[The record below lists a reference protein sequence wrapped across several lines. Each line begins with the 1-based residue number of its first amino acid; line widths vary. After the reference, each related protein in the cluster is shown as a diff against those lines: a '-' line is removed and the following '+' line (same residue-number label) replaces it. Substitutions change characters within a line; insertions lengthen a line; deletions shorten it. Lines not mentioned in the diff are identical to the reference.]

1 MATDSQVPFRAL
13 LPCCASLPLHQAQNA
28 AFGLEGNGMVVARP
42 RAHHWRT
49 KSKRPWALG
58 SVTSKSWPTSGRPGI
73 MLAHPPA
80 QEASGRGRF
89 LCRLAAALAAVNLI
103 SFIISFIIIIINL
116 AVLVHQASSTA
127 AGGVAVSASAAVGA
141 AGGLRGIRGA
151 TTADNNTELA
161 IHAAAEE
168 LIREMMRVNSLAQPD
183 VEEILASATPDLTAA
198 FAATPAR
205 TRVGLHAVLFG
216 MQEASVDGSPKRCIR
231 MLMRAYSARPQRN
244 ISHVYLRGATG
255 LRGSVPGGG
264 GGSGSG
270 RTGVGVGGGD
280 GGRSALDAVLRRRVL
295 LVGTTGDYPPFTLRC
310 TPTTHPPRPQR
321 PPPPPLGPALGPR
334 PPPLPPRS
342 PTLCDAAHTWP
353 GAHPV
358 MGPEGQFWAGSDVE
372 MAHALALD
380 LGVEVA
386 IVRTNWGTLMED
398 MVQKTL
404 FDVAVGGI
412 TDTLA
417 RRKHVAF
424 SDATAFSG
432 KTILL
437 PCALLNESGA
447 LHPKVM
453 ADLYHGLPTA
463 LNASDL
469 VIAVNAGGTNYQFV
483 HKYAPAAIKLVV
495 AQGAQPEALLRGDAH
510 VVVTDSVEAEL
521 MSAWYPS
528 QVLF

>member
-1 MATDSQVPFRAL
+1 
-13 LPCCASLPLHQAQNA
+13 
-28 AFGLEGNGMVVARP
+28 
-42 RAHHWRT
+42 
-49 KSKRPWALG
+49 
-58 SVTSKSWPTSGRPGI
+58 
-73 MLAHPPA
+73 
-80 QEASGRGRF
+80 
-89 LCRLAAALAAVNLI
+89 
-103 SFIISFIIIIINL
+103 
-116 AVLVHQASSTA
+116 
-127 AGGVAVSASAAVGA
+127 
-141 AGGLRGIRGA
+141 
-151 TTADNNTELA
+151 
-161 IHAAAEE
+161 
-168 LIREMMRVNSLAQPD
+168 
-183 VEEILASATPDLTAA
+183 
-198 FAATPAR
+198 
-205 TRVGLHAVLFG
+205 
-216 MQEASVDGSPKRCIR
+216 
-231 MLMRAYSARPQRN
+231 
-244 ISHVYLRGATG
+244 
-255 LRGSVPGGG
+255 
-264 GGSGSG
+264 
-270 RTGVGVGGGD
+270 
-280 GGRSALDAVLRRRVL
+280 
-295 LVGTTGDYPPFTLRC
+295 
-310 TPTTHPPRPQR
+310 
-321 PPPPPLGPALGPR
+321 
-334 PPPLPPRS
+334 
-342 PTLCDAAHTWP
+342 
-353 GAHPV
+353 
-358 MGPEGQFWAGSDVE
+358 